1 MTSNGLPAVESVA
14 RRRDAIRAQIASVG
28 DPAGVEITAV
38 TKAFPPEIIE
48 VAVAAGFTAV
58 GENYA
63 QELSTKVGVLDR
75 LAERGTRPRVDF
87 IGQLQSNKVRQ
98 LVGVV
103 DRWCSVDRPSLATE
117 LAKRAEGAEV
127 LVQVDTT
134 GEPGKGG
141 CPLDVCPELVE
152 RCRESGLRVV
162 GLLSVGPT
170 VGGPE
175 AARSGFTAVAALADD
190 LELPVRSLGMT
201 HDLEV
206 AIECGSTNVR
216 IGTALFGQRPVSA
229 DS

>member
-1 MTSNGLPAVESVA
+1 MTSNELPAVESVI
-14 RRRDAIRAQIASVG
+14 RRRDAIRTRIASVA
-28 DPAGVEITAV
+28 DPDGVEITAV

-48 VAVAAGFTAV
+48 DAGAAGFSAS

-63 QELSTKVGVLDR
+63 QELRTKVGVLDR
-75 LAERGTRPRVDF
+75 LSERGARPRVDF
-87 IGQLQSNKVRQ
+87 IGQLQTNKVRQ

-103 DRWCSVDRPSLATE
+103 DRWCTVDRPSLAKE

-127 LVQVDTT
+127 LIQVDTT
-134 GEPGKGG
+134 GETGKGG
-141 CPLDVCPELVE
+141 CPLDDCPDLVE
-152 RCRESGLRVV
+152 RCRESGLRVI

-175 AARSGFTAVAALADD
+175 AGRAGFSAVVTLADELD
-190 LELPVRSLGMT
+190 LPVRSLGMT

-206 AIECGSTNVR
+206 AIGCGSTNVR